1 MTVKI
6 SGITTDASTF
16 TGAELF
22 EIVQGGVTKKA
33 TATQI
38 IAAAMAAAAAA
49 LQAANNLSDLASAS
63 TARTNLG
70 LGSAAVQAAS
80 AFDAA
85 GAAGAAEAAS
95 DPLGT
100 AVEQS
105 GYASLAY
112 VFDNAGGAG
121 KAGYNSSQI
130 TASTTSQG
138 EDVTAMLAS
147 VRIGSI
153 LILSGPS
160 GGNYIFGVVSSIS
173 ASAAYTYGFSSVVS
187 VGGLSNGD
195 SLRLYILPQGVWA
208 QIVAADTAVQ
218 SASAQRSSNL
228 SDLADAATARTNLG
242 LGTAAVA
249 ASGDFDAAGAAAA
262 VQAAIPA
269 AAMAFTNKTG
279 AISQWTNDSGY
290 ITAASSS
297 TLTNKAGAISQ
308 WTNDAAYLT
317 TIAGLN
323 VSSLT
328 NDSGYLTAASG
339 RAALG
344 LTNDT
349 LTDSTGG
356 TPSTTVQSVSDP
368 LGTLGSLI
376 AQINNN
382 FATMATQFNKLHP

>member
-49 LQAANNLSDLASAS
+49 LQAANNLSDLASAI
-63 TARTNLG
+63 TARSNLGLGTAATQAATAFSQVANNLSDLANAGTARGNLG
-70 LGSAAVQAAS
+70 LGSAAVASTSDFASSTAPGSTGELIVNSAGAYATYTALTYDNSARQLQLQSSPGLFNAGLVVWNLANTHKTTIQSNATSNYTFNMPPDMGTDGYVLTTDGISSPGWMPPSVTAAS
-80 AFDAA
+80 A
-85 GAAGAAEAAS
+85 
-95 DPLGT
+95 T
-100 AVEQS
+100 
-105 GYASLAY
+105 
-112 VFDNAGGAG
+112 
-121 KAGYNSSQI
+121 
-130 TASTTSQG
+130 
-138 EDVTAMLAS
+138 
-147 VRIGSI
+147 
-153 LILSGPS
+153 
-160 GGNYIFGVVSSIS
+160 
-173 ASAAYTYGFSSVVS
+173 
-187 VGGLSNGD
+187 
-195 SLRLYILPQGVWA
+195 
-208 QIVAADTAVQ
+208 
-218 SASAQRSSNL
+218 
-228 SDLADAATARTNLG
+228 
-242 LGTAAVA
+242 
-249 ASGDFDAAGAAAA
+249 
-262 VQAAIPA
+262 
-269 AAMAFTNKTG
+269 AFTNKTG

-297 TLTNKAGAISQ
+297 TLTNKAGAISQWTNDSGYATAASATAFTNKTGAISQ

-356 TPSTTVQSVSDP
+356 TPSTTVASVSDP